1 VHRRHL
7 LMGGLALTALPG
19 IARAAAGGTVNVAY
33 AGSLVNLMEHGIGP
47 AFDKTGAS
55 FRGYAGGS
63 DKMAHEISGKLLQ
76 GDVFISANP
85 KVNDSLTGA
94 ANGGWVDWYVT
105 FAQSPLVIGYNPKSR
120 FAELFRQHPWYKV
133 LQWKDIR
140 IGRTDPK
147 LDPKGRLTI
156 ALMKKAAE
164 VYKIPDLDKAVLVA
178 PDNPAQVLPEETL
191 VGRLQSGQLDVG
203 FFYSTETADLKI
215 PTIFLPKE
223 VALSAHYTATILNRA
238 PNAAGAADFLAFL
251 LGSDGRAIMTAH
263 GLDLVPPKL
272 QGDRSQVPAKILALV
287 P

>member
-1 VHRRHL
+1 VYRRHL
-7 LMGGLALTALPG
+7 LLGGLALTAWPC
-19 IARAAAGGTVNVAY
+19 IARAASAGTVNVAY

-47 AFDKTGAS
+47 AFDKTGGH

-85 KVNDSLTGA
+85 RVNDSLTGA
-94 ANGGWVDWYVT
+94 AHGDWLDWYIT
-105 FAQSPLVIGYNPKSR
+105 FAQSPLVLGYNPQSR
-120 FAELFRQHPWYKV
+120 FADLFRKHPWYQV
-133 LQWKDIR
+133 LSLQGIR

-147 LDPKGRLTI
+147 LDPKGRLTL

-164 VYKIPDLDKAVLVA
+164 VYKIPDLEKTVLG
-178 PDNPAQVLPEETL
+178 PPENPAQVLPEETL

-215 PTIFLPKE
+215 PTVHLPQE
-223 VALSAHYTATILNRA
+223 VTLSAHYTAALLNRA
-238 PNAAGAADFLAFL
+238 PNPEGAADFLAFL

-272 QGDRSQVPAKILALV
+272 QGDRSQVPAKILALI

>member
-1 VHRRHL
+1 MYRRHL
-7 LMGGLALTALPG
+7 LIGGLALAVLPG
-19 IARAAAGGTVNVAY
+19 IARAASAGTVNVAY

-47 AFDKTGAS
+47 AFDKTGAT

-85 KVNDSLTGA
+85 KVNDTLMGA
-94 ANGGWVDWYVT
+94 AHGGWVDWFIT
-105 FAQSPLVIGYNPKSR
+105 FAQSPLLIGYNPKSR
-120 FAELFRQHPWYKV
+120 FAADLKAKPWYEV
-133 LQWKDIR
+133 LQQPGIR

-147 LDPKGRLTI
+147 LDPKGRLTL

-164 VYKIPDLDKAVLVA
+164 VYKIPDLEKTVLGA
-178 PDNPAQVLPEETL
+178 AENPTQVLPEETL

-215 PTIFLPKE
+215 PTIILPKE
-223 VALSAHYTATILNRA
+223 VTLSAHYTATVLNRA
-238 PNAAGAADFLAFL
+238 PNAASAADFLAFL
-251 LGSDGRAIMTAH
+251 LSADGRAIMSAH
-263 GLDLVPPKL
+263 GLDLVAPKL
-272 QGDRSQVPAKILALV
+272 QGDRSQVPAKILALI